1 MLNMQGMVAYDP
13 TEEMLFS
20 AELSLALAKLTP
32 EQRLALELAVAE
44 VGIRAMAKEL
54 RLSVFQTR
62 ALLNSAIARM
72 RELLHGWQDAGTAA
86 E

>member
-1 MLNMQGMVAYDP
+1 MQGMVAYDP

-32 EQRLALELAVAE
+32 EQRLALELAVAD
-44 VGIRAMAKEL
+44 VGIRAMAQEL
-54 RLSVFQTR
+54 RLSMSQTR
-62 ALLNSAIARM
+62 TLLNSAIARM
-72 RELLHGWQDAGTAA
+72 QELLEGWHAGATA